1 MIPEGKGKK
10 REWRRVAAVRGC
22 QRVIETKQTTRSR
35 CSRGGDGSDKRGG
48 DRSMVGDDLTE
59 KKDTERRVLEEMY
72 LIFWYFDERQDERKR
87 EG

>member
-1 MIPEGKGKK
+1 
-10 REWRRVAAVRGC
+10 
-22 QRVIETKQTTRSR
+22 
-35 CSRGGDGSDKRGG
+35 
-48 DRSMVGDDLTE
+48 MVGDDLTE